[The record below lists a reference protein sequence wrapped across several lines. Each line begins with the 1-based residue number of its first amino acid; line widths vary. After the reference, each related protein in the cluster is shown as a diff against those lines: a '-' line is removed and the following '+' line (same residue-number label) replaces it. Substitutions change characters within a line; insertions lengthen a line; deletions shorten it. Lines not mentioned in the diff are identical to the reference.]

1 MIVEFFLL
9 HKIFCILLLFWL
21 FCSLVVGIL
30 YAIDKTKSIKE
41 SRRISEK
48 TLLLWSVVGSLGA
61 IVGIYLLGH
70 KSLHL
75 YFSIIALESL
85 LLQGILLYS
94 VY

>member
-41 SRRISEK
+41 SRRISE
-48 TLLLWSVVGSLGA
+48 
-61 IVGIYLLGH
+61 IVGIYLLRH

>member
-9 HKIFCILLLFWL
+9 HKIFCILLLFFF
-21 FCSLVVGIL
+21 FCSFFLWFL
-30 YAIDKTKSIKE
+30 YVIFLTKSIKE

-61 IVGIYLLGH
+61 IVGIYLLRH